1 MISYEDVALAIDWLG
16 GAFGFRERGERFT
29 DDEGIVTHAELE
41 LDGATVMLG
50 WPGPDYRSPKR
61 HAQECEQAA
70 RWLATPWVVDG
81 VHVEVA
87 NLDTH
92 HEQARAS
99 GQRSCVSPRI
109 SLRPAHPRPTL
120 EGHRR
125 MSAHPPSERARRR
138 RSQKPPPKVGNSA

>member
-1 MISYEDVALAIDWLG
+1 MISYEDVARAIDWLG
-16 GAFGFRERGERFT
+16 GAFGFREHGERFT
-29 DDEGIVTHAELE
+29 DGDGRVTHAELE

-61 HAQECEQAA
+61 HAQECAQAA

-92 HEQARAS
+92 YERARAA
-99 GQRSCVSPRI
+99 GATI
-109 SLRPAHPRPTL
+109 LREPEDLPFGRLYSAADL
-120 EGHRR
+120 EGHRW
-125 MSAHPPSERARRR
+125 MFMQSA
-138 RSQKPPPKVGNSA
+138 